1 MNQADY
7 PYKILI
13 DRSLFIA
20 SFKQNRIHLYGVPV
34 VLKYDPVVHNPQ
46 DTPYIEFLFRKQPT
60 EAEQTLI
67 QLALSEIVYN
77 GPAVSEQAQQ

>member
-1 MNQADY
+1 MNKNY
-7 PYKILI
+7 PYCILI
-13 DRSLFIA
+13 DRQRFIE

-34 VLKYDPVVHNPQ
+34 VLKYDPVIRNPQ
-46 DTPYIEFLFRKQPT
+46 NTDYIEFLFAEQPT